1 MMDMKQ
7 EQFNRNRKQTV
18 TKAFHERDLVKVFQ
32 YVVLMSFTVL
42 FIYPILWL
50 FINSFK
56 TTQELFASPWSLPN
70 SLTLDNYIRAF
81 EVGELG
87 RSLLNSIIISV
98 AVVATT
104 TLLAAMAA
112 YGVTRLRWKLSGF
125 VLSIMLLALMIP
137 AHATVVPLFSMFNKM
152 KMNNTYWAV
161 VIPDVVFTL
170 PMAILVLTGFFS
182 SIPAELEEAAVV
194 DGCSIPR
201 AFFTIIVPI
210 SLPALV
216 TVAVITFIVVWNDL
230 LFPLI
235 FLTDPNMMPLPV
247 KLTSFQGQ
255 YSTDYVGMIAAVVVT
270 IIPSIVIY
278 SFLHR
283 RIVSGMTA
291 GALKG

>member
-1 MMDMKQ
+1 MKQ
-7 EQFNRNRKQTV
+7 ELSSEYNKQTISL
-18 TKAFHERDLVKVFQ
+18 AFYKRGLVKVFK
-32 YVVLMSFTVL
+32 YIVLVFFAVIFL
-42 FIYPILWL
+42 YPILWL

-56 TTQELFASPWSLPN
+56 TIPELFASPWSLPS
-70 SLTLDNYIRAF
+70 SLTLDNYVRAF
-81 EVGELG
+81 EVGDLG
-87 RSLLNSIIISV
+87 RSFLNSIIISV

-104 TLLAAMAA
+104 TLFAAMAA

-152 KMNNTYWAV
+152 KINNTYWAV
-161 VIPDVVFTL
+161 IIPDVVFTL
-170 PMAILVLTGFFS
+170 PMAILVFTGFFS
-182 SIPAELEEAAVV
+182 SIPTELEEAAVV

-201 AFFTIIVPI
+201 AFFAIILPI
-210 SLPALV
+210 SVPALV

-247 KLTSFQGQ
+247 KLTSFQGR
-255 YSTDYVGMIAAVVVT
+255 YSTDYVGMIAAIVVT

-278 SFLHR
+278 SLLHR

-291 GALKG
+291 GAVKG